1 VPEPDDL
8 ERGRAAFASR
18 AWATAFKNLT
28 EADQQSG
35 LEPGDLELLATA
47 AYLSGHNDQCVETLA
62 RAFHT
67 YVEAGNIPRAA
78 ECAYWLA
85 FSLINRGEHA
95 QVSGWVSR
103 ALRLLDDDGTDC
115 VQRGYLLT
123 LTSVQKLMQ
132 SGDVDGALAG
142 LEDVV
147 PIAQRFQDRNLLAMS
162 SLIRGQA
169 MVVHGKTSEAMALFD
184 EIMVAAT
191 ANELSEVITGL
202 AYCAVIGT
210 CQDVFD
216 VRRAREW
223 TRALSRWC
231 EDQPELVPYS
241 GHCLVHRAEIYQLHG
256 EWQDAALAVETA
268 HHRYEL
274 ADDWFSNGMAYYQE
288 GELLRHRG
296 RLEAAE
302 QAYQEANRRG
312 HDPQPGWTLLRL
324 AQGQADTAARTSRR
338 LVAEAGEPFRRARM
352 LRAHVDIMLAVG
364 ELAEARQA
372 SAELSAICSTASVP
386 MLEAIAERAAGA
398 VCLADNDAATALAPL
413 RRAAATWRE
422 IDAPYELAR
431 TRELI
436 GLALRALDDNEGA
449 QLEFEAAA
457 TAYDQLGAIP
467 DLQRVRPI
475 VTGADR
481 VSVLTAREIEVLRL
495 VASGKT
501 NRAIAG
507 ALVLS
512 EKTVARHISNIF
524 VKLGLSSRAAA
535 TAYAYEHDLV

>member
-1 VPEPDDL
+1 V
-8 ERGRAAFASR
+8 G
-18 AWATAFKNLT
+18 
-28 EADQQSG
+28 
-35 LEPGDLELLATA
+35 
-47 AYLSGHNDQCVETLA
+47 
-62 RAFHT
+62 
-67 YVEAGNIPRAA
+67 
-78 ECAYWLA
+78 
-85 FSLINRGEHA
+85 
-95 QVSGWVSR
+95 GWVSR
-103 ALRLLDDDGTDC
+103 ALRLLDDAGADC
-115 VQRGYLLT
+115 VQRGYLMT

-142 LEDVV
+142 LEGVV
-147 PIAQRFQDRNLLAMS
+147 AIAHKFQDRNLLAMS

-169 MVVHGKTSEAMALFD
+169 LVIHGHISEAMALFD

-231 EDQPELVPYS
+231 EDQPELVAYS

-256 EWQDAALAVETA
+256 EWQEAALAVDTA

-296 RLEAAE
+296 HFEAAE

-338 LVAEAGEPFRRARM
+338 LVAEAGHPFHRARM
-352 LRAHVDIMLAVG
+352 LDAHVVIMLAVG
-364 ELAEARQA
+364 ELAEASQA
-372 SAELSAICSTASVP
+372 SEELSEICSRASVP
-386 MLEAIAERAAGA
+386 MLEAIAMQAAGA
-398 VCLADNDAATALAPL
+398 VAVAENDASTALASL

-436 GLALRALDDNEGA
+436 GLALRVLDDREGA
-449 QLEFEAAA
+449 ELEFEAAA
-457 TAYDQLGAIP
+457 TAFEQLGAEP
-467 DLQRVRPI
+467 DLQRVRPSAA
-475 VTGADR
+475 VAHGM
-481 VSVLTAREIEVLRL
+481 SGLTAREVEVLRL

-507 ALVLS
+507 ELVLS

>member
-1 VPEPDDL
+1 
-8 ERGRAAFASR
+8 
-18 AWATAFKNLT
+18 
-28 EADQQSG
+28 
-35 LEPGDLELLATA
+35 
-47 AYLSGHNDQCVETLA
+47 
-62 RAFHT
+62 
-67 YVEAGNIPRAA
+67 
-78 ECAYWLA
+78 
-85 FSLINRGEHA
+85 
-95 QVSGWVSR
+95 
-103 ALRLLDDDGTDC
+103 
-115 VQRGYLLT
+115 
-123 LTSVQKLMQ
+123 
-132 SGDVDGALAG
+132 
-142 LEDVV
+142 
-147 PIAQRFQDRNLLAMS
+147 
-162 SLIRGQA
+162 
-169 MVVHGKTSEAMALFD
+169 
-184 EIMVAAT
+184 
-191 ANELSEVITGL
+191 
-202 AYCAVIGT
+202 
-210 CQDVFD
+210 
-216 VRRAREW
+216 
-223 TRALSRWC
+223 
-231 EDQPELVPYS
+231 
-241 GHCLVHRAEIYQLHG
+241 VHRAEIYQLHG

-372 SAELSAICSTASVP
+372 SEELSAICSTAAVP
-386 MLEAIAERAAGA
+386 MLDAIAERSAGA
-398 VCLADNDAATALAPL
+398 VCLAENDASTALAPL
-413 RRAAATWRE
+413 RRAATIWRE

-436 GLALRALDDNEGA
+436 GLSLRALDDNEGA

-457 TAYDQLGAIP
+457 TAYEQLGAVP
-467 DLQRVRPI
+467 DLQRVRPS

-481 VSVLTAREIEVLRL
+481 TSVLTAREVEVLRL
-495 VASGKT
+495 VASGRT

-507 ALVLS
+507 ELVLS